1 MSADRHDGKPRT
13 GRPVLLALAGF
24 AITFAG
30 AVTYFTVFAR
40 IPALRDFPW
49 VNLPLAVAG
58 VAIALFAATQAFRRP
73 TGVGA
78 RIASGT
84 FATLAVLLAALF
96 TTYLF
101 WLSYQIPDPTETAT
115 TISIAPETTL
125 LAPDGSPVSIG
136 EFRGKKVLVVFYRGF
151 W

>member
-1 MSADRHDGKPRT
+1 MTDDQHARTTRT

-40 IPALRDFPW
+40 VAALRDFPW
-49 VNLPLAVAG
+49 LNLPLAAAG

-73 TGVGA
+73 VGVGA
-78 RIASGT
+78 KIASST
-84 FATLAVLLAALF
+84 LATLSVLLAGLF
-96 TTYLF
+96 ATYLF
-101 WLSYQIPDPTETAT
+101 WISYQIPDPTETAA

-125 LAPDGSPVSIG
+125 LAPDGSPVSLG

>member
-1 MSADRHDGKPRT
+1 MSHDEHRRTERT

-40 IPALRDFPW
+40 VPALRDFPW

-58 VAIALFAATQAFRRP
+58 VAIATFAAAHAFRRP
-73 TGVGA
+73 TGLGA
-78 RIASGT
+78 RIATGT
-84 FATLAVLLAALF
+84 LATLSVLLAGLF
-96 TTYLF
+96 ASYLF
-101 WLSYQIPDPTETAT
+101 WISYQIPDPSEIAT

-125 LAPDGSPVSIG
+125 LAPDGNPVTLG